1 MQVNEYQKAA
11 MATLNPALDKKDVA
25 WYLAEAAIALDI
37 PLEAFFQGNLDKLHQ
52 RFSNGFDVGASVN
65 RKKGK
70 L

>member
-1 MQVNEYQKAA
+1 MIKE
-11 MATLNPALDKKDVA
+11 LGDVA

-37 PLEAFFQGNLDKLHQ
+37 PLEAVFQGNLDKLHQ

>member
-37 PLEAFFQGNLDKLHQ
+37 SLEAFFQGNLDKLRQ

-65 RKKGK
+65 CKEGDP
-70 L
+70 